1 MKKLYKA
8 EIVYKI
14 QLKKGWRKKKIEVFE
29 IYHSLDRIFVAET
42 PHSAQMQVLKLEKY
56 RGEKFPYDLR
66 WEENYYGLD
75 GKDYKI
81 IDISA
86 EVKVVGGVSL
96 DALVKYM
103 DYEDF
108 INYLREMLTK

>member
-75 GKDYKI
+75 GKDYKTGI
-81 IDISA
+81 WKMIRPKGRSGFKIDID
-86 EVKVVGGVSL
+86 L
-96 DALVKYM
+96 
-103 DYEDF
+103 
-108 INYLREMLTK
+108 